1 MKRILTLFLFGILCQ
16 IGFAQSDKFLSY
28 ESMVGKTIYFYAQ
41 EMGFYGG
48 GFTVY
53 KLENGKYVTLAS
65 NAARRSNS
73 LYSLPAKYSQIYE
86 QVNGYL
92 HVDGI
97 IVDKKRELIK
107 VTKGDS
113 TYYLEKDNSN
123 KLLSYIRNAGQWEE
137 EVSVLNN
144 KYNYYINSI
153 QREHG
158 KPVEVKWQLRE
169 APQWDDNEVYYIANP
184 VDGKA
189 YVDNLSSYGRTF
201 SYIQS
206 HPEEHMS
213 KSDVLLREQKQ
224 QSDLESKDA
233 LSKQGLVLVG
243 RFYNKSIRLLEVRD
257 SLSLF
262 IGLEDDTNGN
272 INLRYL
278 RIEPSDYPAFEQKMS
293 IVNEKFKS
301 WAQTAKEDHVTKFKK
316 KIPVDFDNEA
326 GYFSM
331 GFSNKYTYTDLYAV
345 FEVDEK
351 GESCLRIDNWEE
363 YDARNSSYESQMH
376 SPYLYFYSP
385 EDFSKFFELM
395 KYENAV
401 KYYKRVKAIADSAN
415 KAKQDQDAKF
425 N

>member
-28 ESMVGKTIYFYAQ
+28 ESMVGTTIYFYAQ

-158 KPVEVKWQLRE
+158 KPVEVKW
-169 APQWDDNEVYYIANP
+169 
-184 VDGKA
+184 
-189 YVDNLSSYGRTF
+189 
-201 SYIQS
+201 

-363 YDARNSSYESQMH
+363 YDSRNSSYESQMH

-401 KYYKRVKAIADSAN
+401 KNYKRVKAIADSEN

>member
-1 MKRILTLFLFGILCQ
+1 
-16 IGFAQSDKFLSY
+16 
-28 ESMVGKTIYFYAQ
+28 
-41 EMGFYGG
+41 
-48 GFTVY
+48 
-53 KLENGKYVTLAS
+53 
-65 NAARRSNS
+65 
-73 LYSLPAKYSQIYE
+73 
-86 QVNGYL
+86 
-92 HVDGI
+92 
-97 IVDKKRELIK
+97 
-107 VTKGDS
+107 
-113 TYYLEKDNSN
+113 
-123 KLLSYIRNAGQWEE
+123 
-137 EVSVLNN
+137 
-144 KYNYYINSI
+144 
-153 QREHG
+153 
-158 KPVEVKWQLRE
+158 
-169 APQWDDNEVYYIANP
+169 
-184 VDGKA
+184 
-189 YVDNLSSYGRTF
+189 
-201 SYIQS
+201 
-206 HPEEHMS
+206 MS

-363 YDARNSSYESQMH
+363 YDSRNSSYESQMH

-401 KYYKRVKAIADSAN
+401 KNYKRVKAIADSEN